1 MSAGRIAGIAKQN
14 RGQGTFR
21 VYLKEFSRSKS
32 GMAGL
37 ILLLI
42 LVMISAYVLVA
53 FPANIAS
60 SWNNPKQ
67 WQANPPSSPPA
78 WLGYFS
84 SAYPPTITFGNLNWN
99 QVKSSSPSIY
109 NYSNSYDFQWS
120 SPKTPT
126 NVLFIPQLN
135 TSVLEFAITWIKPD
149 GTTLVMYVAN
159 PTNGYQYSVAD
170 PTLTSWIK
178 QFVAKETGTSQSTL
192 SLQQEMNAL
201 FNKDGSSLMS
211 NPVLQGTYH
220 VRIDILNSRP
230 TLISSNTVFSVNGN
244 SYGAMGTDLYG
255 RPIELGI
262 LLGLPWA
269 LELGGLTA
277 VIAVV
282 FGVIFGG
289 ISGYIGGKR
298 DSVMQW
304 VSLVALALP
313 ALPFLIALSYS
324 IRLDLVSEALL
335 IAALSWPFYA
345 IIARSVA
352 LSVKSQTYVEADR
365 AIGVSAIRTFF
376 THFMPRLTPVS
387 IAYTAL
393 GVPAGILLAQ
403 TLAFLGIQ
411 PATIVTWGGL
421 LDDAF
426 VQQAALFGW
435 WWWVLFPGISI
446 VVAAVPFVLVG
457 FALDKIVAP
466 KVNAK

>member
-1 MSAGRIAGIAKQN
+1 MSGGRFPRMAKEKRGHNTFGI
-14 RGQGTFR
+14 
-21 VYLKEFSRSKS
+21 YLREFSRSKS

-37 ILLLI
+37 ILLII
-42 LVMISAYVLVA
+42 LLSISVYVLVA
-53 FPANIAS
+53 FPSNIS
-60 SWNNPKQ
+60 STWNDPKA
-67 WQANPPSSPPA
+67 WQANPSSSPPS

-99 QVKSSSPSIY
+99 QVKSTSPSIY
-109 NYSNSYDFQWS
+109 NYSNSYEFQWS
-120 SPKTPT
+120 SSRTPS
-126 NVLFIPQLN
+126 NVLFIPKLN
-135 TSVLEFAITWIKPD
+135 SSVLEFSITWTKPD
-149 GTTLVMYVAN
+149 GKMLVMYVAN
-159 PTNGYQYSVAD
+159 PTSGYQYGISD
-170 PTLTSWIK
+170 PTITSWIK
-178 QFVAKETGTSQSTL
+178 QFVSKETGASLSTL
-192 SLQQEMNAL
+192 TLQQEMNAL
-201 FNKDGSSLMS
+201 FNKDGLGLMS
-211 NPVLQGTYH
+211 NPVLQGSYH

-230 TLISSNTVFSVNGN
+230 TFISSNTIFSVNGN

-269 LELGGLTA
+269 LELGALTA
-277 VIAVV
+277 VIAVI

-289 ISGYIGGKR
+289 ISGYIGGRR
-298 DSVMQW
+298 DSLMQW
-304 VSLVALALP
+304 VSLVVLALP
-313 ALPFLIALSYS
+313 ALPFLIAISYS
-324 IRLDLVSEALL
+324 IRLDLITEALL

-352 LSVKSQTYVEADR
+352 LSVKSQTYVEADK

-411 PATIVTWGGL
+411 PSTIVTWGGL

-446 VVAAVPFVLVG
+446 VVAAIPFVLVG

-466 KVNAK
+466 KVNAR